1 MRRSTETRGTSACL
15 GFRIFGINVATPFPL
30 PLPPAENATDVVVK
44 RGLVAPA
51 GELLFSDDGPPAP
64 FSCYRI
70 GRDVVLDWPEA
81 RFQVAEDRIL
91 IDCDDDMEATTFLL
105 QPVWS
110 VLLAARG
117 QEALHGGAVE
127 RDGKA
132 VAIMGTSGSGK
143 STALLKLLDA
153 GWNLVTDDLLTFDGC
168 DRVVP
173 GPPFIRLTP
182 DRWDGRLGEPDGSG
196 KLRYR
201 PSLADQPVPLGLI
214 LIHDYHYETLTPLN
228 GLAAVDA
235 LLSQVYN
242 PMLTHAGQAM
252 RRFSLALRLTGQVPI
267 VAVPP
272 RSLTVEQVER
282 LFETSII

>member
-1 MRRSTETRGTSACL
+1 MRRFTGTRGAPACL
-15 GFRIFGINVATPFPL
+15 GFCLFGIDVATPFPL
-30 PLPPAENATDVVVK
+30 PLPASVHGVDVVIE
-44 RGLVAPA
+44 RGHVTPS
-51 GELLFSDDGPPAP
+51 GVVLFSDDGPPAP
-64 FSCYRI
+64 FSCYRNGGSI
-70 GRDVVLDWPEA
+70 ILDWPEA
-81 RFQVAEDRIL
+81 RFQVAEDRIV
-91 IDCDDDMEATTFLL
+91 IDCDDITEATTFLL

-117 QEALHGGAVE
+117 RESLHGGAVE

-132 VAIMGTSGSGK
+132 VAILGTSGSGK
-143 STALLKLLDA
+143 STALLNLLDA
-153 GWNLVTDDLLTFDGC
+153 GWSLVTDDLLTFDGC
-168 DRVVP
+168 DRLVP

-182 DRWDGRLGEPDGSG
+182 DRWDGRVGEPDGSG

-201 PSLADQPVPLGLI
+201 PSLAELPVPLGLI
-214 LIHDYHYETLTPLN
+214 LVHDDRYEALTPLV
-228 GLAAVDA
+228 GLEAVDA

-252 RRFSLALRLTGQVPI
+252 RRFSLALRLTDQVPV

-282 LFETSII
+282 MFETSVI